1 MISRFVVIFFAISF
15 FSCSP
20 TTNKYSVQNFGNDFS
35 KESIQSFSQ
44 IMQTPS
50 EFLGK
55 SITIEGE
62 IIDVCPMKGCWIEV
76 KDYKSNKTLRV
87 KVKDDVIIFPQDSRT
102 KKTIVNGIFTKLEF
116 TEEQAVNWKIHLA
129 KEKGLNIS
137 EDEVELTPSDL
148 VEYRIKG
155 IGAQIFTE
163 LN

>member
-1 MISRFVVIFFAISF
+1 MINRFAVIFIAIFF

-20 TTNKYSVQNFGNDFS
+20 TTNEYSVQNFGDDFS

-50 EFLGK
+50 NYLGK

-76 KDYKSNKTLRV
+76 RDYKSNKTLRV
-87 KVKDDVIIFPQDSRT
+87 KVKDDVIIFPQDSKT

-129 KEKGLNIS
+129 EEKGIELLP
-137 EDEVELTPSDL
+137 EDVVINPSDL
-148 VEYRIKG
+148 IEYRI
-155 IGAQIFTE
+155 IGKAAKIY
-163 LN
+163 N

>member
-1 MISRFVVIFFAISF
+1 
-15 FSCSP
+15 
-20 TTNKYSVQNFGNDFS
+20 
-35 KESIQSFSQ
+35 
-44 IMQTPS
+44 MQTPS
-50 EFLGK
+50 DFLGK

-129 KEKGLNIS
+129 EEKGLNIS

-148 VEYRIKG
+148 IEYRIKG
-155 IGAQIFTE
+155 VGAQIFTE